1 MMIRVVVLEWN
12 GWKMLP
18 VLLLCPPVMMTV
30 SPVEAAHDLD
40 MTPGS

>member
-1 MMIRVVVLEWN
+1 
-12 GWKMLP
+12 MLP